1 VKGATL
7 ILLLGVSL
15 ISCIGTREESESQA
29 LTFDMKTIRIESK
42 GGCRSDSVACASFE
56 VSYPEF
62 HDLKPEA
69 QEKLE
74 ELINRAIAYDNPEA
88 DEFSIEEMG
97 NQFVNDFD
105 SFQSEFPENEFGWYF
120 KTTFEVLS
128 NSDTLISLGAASEFF
143 TGGAHGGYTVYYVNM
158 NPETGNTVAL
168 QNVLKPGFDA
178 FINQVGEE
186 AFRKSRELSPED
198 NLAEK
203 GFEFPDG
210 KFALNENYG
219 FKAEGIV
226 FFFNSYE
233 IAPYA
238 MGPTEVLILWESLV
252 EFRK

>member
-1 VKGATL
+1 MKSFALV
-7 ILLLGVSL
+7 LLLSFSL
-15 ISCIGTREESESQA
+15 ISCIGTREESESKA
-29 LTFDMKTIRIESK
+29 LTFDMKTVRIESK

-56 VSYPEF
+56 VIYPEF
-62 HDLKPEA
+62 YDLKPEVK
-69 QEKLE
+69 EKLNKS
-74 ELINRAIAYDNPEA
+74 INRAIAYDNPEA

-105 SFQSEFPENEFGWYF
+105 TFQSEFSENQFGWYF
-120 KTTFEVLS
+120 KTNFEVLF
-128 NSDTLISLGAASEFF
+128 NADTLISLSAGSEFF

-158 NPETGNTVAL
+158 DPETGNPVTL
-168 QNVLKPGFDA
+168 QNVLKPGFEN
-178 FINQVGEE
+178 ILNQAGEQ
-186 AFRKSRELSPED
+186 AFRKVRELAPD
-198 NLAEK
+198 DDFAEQ

-210 KFALNENYG
+210 KFTLNENYG

-238 MGPTEVLILWESLV
+238 MGPTEVLIPWESLV